1 MKALLIKQALI
12 QIKQENDKL
21 FYDSYLIIRRSI
33 GILGILL
40 PILLILG
47 GLVSPDRS
55 IESSLS
61 AYYHNN
67 LGDVFVLILGAAA
80 LLLIAYRGNKTGVRI
95 LTTAGGIMAM
105 FVILFPTKMDGV
117 PIPYGVFLIP
127 PGPSWFLH
135 NVFALSFFSILSVI
149 SFVHFTKHIEGTPDS
164 RIKKNKWYKLF
175 GIIIFISALLY
186 GVFIFLFPGYPVLI
200 AETVGLEAIGAT
212 WLIKGWK
219 KQE

>member
-67 LGDVFVLILGAAA
+67 LGDVLKRIDFSPNEITPFYIMSGA
-80 LLLIAYRGNKTGVRI
+80 K
-95 LTTAGGIMAM
+95 
-105 FVILFPTKMDGV
+105 
-117 PIPYGVFLIP
+117 
-127 PGPSWFLH
+127 
-135 NVFALSFFSILSVI
+135 
-149 SFVHFTKHIEGTPDS
+149 
-164 RIKKNKWYKLF
+164 
-175 GIIIFISALLY
+175 
-186 GVFIFLFPGYPVLI
+186 
-200 AETVGLEAIGAT
+200 
-212 WLIKGWK
+212 
-219 KQE
+219 